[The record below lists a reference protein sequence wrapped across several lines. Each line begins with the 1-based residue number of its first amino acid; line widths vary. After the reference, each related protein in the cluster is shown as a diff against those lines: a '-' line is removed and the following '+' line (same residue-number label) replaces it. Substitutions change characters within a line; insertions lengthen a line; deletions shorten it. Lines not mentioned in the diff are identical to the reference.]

1 MVEESSH
8 HYLLLQAA
16 ALRLSARA
24 AAGARLTS
32 GNSYNYR
39 EGDRVPEKEQG
50 TGRDPEDILDPKADL
65 THGCLPFAMIVEETS
80 HHYLPLE
87 AAALRLSGRAAAG
100 ARLTSGNSYNHCEGD
115 RVPEEEQGAGRN
127 PEDILDPRAVLTHR
141 YIPFA
146 MVCSKEIRTRPGH
159 PRSRAPNHR

>member
-32 GNSYNYR
+32 GNSYNHR
-39 EGDRVPEKEQG
+39 EGDRVPKKEQG
-50 TGRDPEDILDPKADL
+50 TGRDPEE
-65 THGCLPFAMIVEETS
+65 F
-80 HHYLPLE
+80 
-87 AAALRLSGRAAAG
+87 
-100 ARLTSGNSYNHCEGD
+100 
-115 RVPEEEQGAGRN
+115 Q
-127 PEDILDPRAVLTHR
+127 DPRAVLTHGCL
-141 YIPFA
+141 PFA